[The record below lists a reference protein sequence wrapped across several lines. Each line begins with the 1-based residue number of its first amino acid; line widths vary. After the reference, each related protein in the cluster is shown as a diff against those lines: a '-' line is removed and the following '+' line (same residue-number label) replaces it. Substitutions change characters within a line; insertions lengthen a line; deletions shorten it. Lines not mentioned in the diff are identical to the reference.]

1 METWTE
7 YVRKHNIG
15 YSGTWLAF
23 NSILAMAW
31 ISGALFGAAVIWA
44 VMI

>member
-7 YVRKHNIG
+7 YVKRNNIG

-23 NSILAMAW
+23 NSILAMMFL
-31 ISGALFGAAVIWA
+31 SGVLFGGGIVWS
-44 VMI
+44 VMM

>member
-7 YVRKHNIG
+7 YVKRKNIG

-23 NSILAMAW
+23 NTILGLVW
-31 ISGALFGAAVIWA
+31 LSGALAGVSITWM